1 MATSLLESMH
11 TAIFLAVF
19 SVLEMPGVV
28 AFDST
33 ADAIDFLESS
43 ADLDELAPLGVVEWD
58 HTQQR
63 VKGVYWQYSSSISTG
78 MIMAGALQGFTE
90 SQH

>member
-1 MATSLLESMH
+1 MATPLLESMH
-11 TAIFLAVF
+11 TTIFLAVF
-19 SVLEMPGVV
+19 SVLELPGVV

-43 ADLDELAPLGVVEWD
+43 ADLGELAPLGVVEWD
-58 HTQQR
+58 HAQQR
-63 VKGVYWQYSSSISTG
+63 AKEVYWQYSSAIPAG
-78 MIMAGALQGFTE
+78 MIIASALQGFTE